1 MTAAAS
7 PAAGTQ
13 LFLLEQ
19 DGILFC
25 EKRQELHVL
34 NTTATVI
41 WCLLEQGA
49 AERDIAQDLAVRFAV
64 PDEQAAGYVAAA
76 LEDWAGKGLLA
87 GSEGPPRPTP
97 PPGWIPLAG
106 LPDYPG
112 AALAFVATRR
122 YRLLSTR
129 FAVRFSSDAQMAQ
142 LHPVLAHLEVA
153 DQPDVV
159 FDLIAV
165 GDRTILY
172 CDNKPQ
178 DACDTNDALVPIA
191 YGVIWMTA
199 LRRHDFFL
207 NIHAGVLRTPVGCV
221 LLPAPQG
228 SGKSTLTAAL
238 VQSGFEYFSDEVAL
252 LDNDLLVAPFPQAIC
267 VKEGGIAALDAV
279 WPGAT
284 KLALHR
290 RPDGKRVG
298 YLAPPADR
306 LPAPDD
312 RETVRALIFPRYA
325 ASTRTSCVEVP
336 KAAAL
341 ARLFGQCTVLE
352 GRLDAGSVGRL
363 VDWMKGVTCRELIYG
378 VTSDAVEAVNEVT
391 AVSRSSRR
399 TRNTQTAK

>member
-1 MTAAAS
+1 MR
-7 PAAGTQ
+7 

-19 DGILFC
+19 DGVLFC

-49 AERDIAQDLAVRFAV
+49 TEPDIAQDLAVRFAV
-64 PDEQAAGYVAAA
+64 PGAQAAGYVAAA
-76 LEDWAGKGLLA
+76 LEDWASKGLLA
-87 GSEGPPRPTP
+87 GSEGPPRSPP

-112 AALAFVATRR
+112 AAPAFVATRR

-129 FAVRFSSDAQMAQ
+129 FAVRFSSDAQIAL

-153 DQPDVV
+153 EQPDVV
-159 FDLIAV
+159 FDLVAV
-165 GDRTILY
+165 GGRTVLY
-172 CDNKPQ
+172 RDAEPQ
-178 DACDTNDALVPIA
+178 DACDTNDSLVPIA

-207 NIHAGVLRTPVGCV
+207 NIHAGVLRAPGGCV

-238 VQSGFEYFSDEVAL
+238 VQAGSGYFSDEVAL
-252 LDNDLLVAPFPQAIC
+252 LDDGLLVAPFPQAIC

-279 WPGAT
+279 WPGAA

-306 LPAPDD
+306 LPAPDE
-312 RETVRALIFPRYA
+312 RETVCALIFPRYA
-325 ASTRTSCVEVP
+325 AGARTSCVEVA

-341 ARLFGQCTVLE
+341 GRLFGQCTVLE
-352 GRLDAGSVGRL
+352 GHLDAGSVGRL
-363 VDWMKGVTCRELIYG
+363 VGWMKGVVCRELVYG
-378 VTSDAVEAVNEVT
+378 VTSDAVDAVNDVM
-391 AVSRSSRR
+391 AASRSSRR